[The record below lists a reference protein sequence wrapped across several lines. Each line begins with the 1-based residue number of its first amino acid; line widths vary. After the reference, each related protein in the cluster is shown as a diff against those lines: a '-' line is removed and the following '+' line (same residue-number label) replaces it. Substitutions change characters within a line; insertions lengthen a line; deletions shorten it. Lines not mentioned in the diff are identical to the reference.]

1 LSRID
6 HVPKF
11 QFSLETLLRHRE
23 DIEQKERDELFQ
35 RTCRY
40 QNELR
45 HREDLGIKLRDTMK
59 ELSARRSGTPD
70 EIESSWFYL
79 YLNRLTHEI
88 GESEK
93 CLARLQAEVQAQ
105 KAVAIEATQ
114 KRKVLASLKAKQ
126 EKEFVFAMEKRE
138 QREVDDLVVT
148 RHGARESRY
157 EENIDHN
164 SGADVKHDP

>member
-1 LSRID
+1 
-6 HVPKF
+6 VPIF
-11 QFSLETLLRHRE
+11 QFSLETLLRHRQ
-23 DIEQKERDELFQ
+23 DIEQRERDELFQ
-35 RTCRY
+35 RTCKY

-70 EIESSWFYL
+70 ELELTWFHL

-93 CLARLQAEVQAQ
+93 CLSRLQADVQTQKEV
-105 KAVAIEATQ
+105 VIEATK
-114 KRKVLASLKAKQ
+114 KRKVLASLKSKQ
-126 EKEFVFAMEKRE
+126 EKEFIFAMDKRE

-148 RHGARESRY
+148 RHENQEDQGHPPRLPIFKSR
-157 EENIDHN
+157 
-164 SGADVKHDP
+164 